1 MYFFPFKDSYE
12 ISGQFNAQ
20 NAIKKKSNF
29 HEKQTQLGN
38 DKCWIPQIPTGSVF
52 YQSKGI
58 FKISSQWYN
67 KT

>member
-1 MYFFPFKDSYE
+1 MKYQVSLMYRALV
-12 ISGQFNAQ
+12 NAQ

-38 DKCWIPQIPTGSVF
+38 NKCWIPQIPTGSVF